1 MFEKVC
7 VLVGTSVLE
16 AVSSKVHA
24 PTWAAAAELQAKV
37 LVADE

>member
-7 VLVGTSVLE
+7 VLVGSVLE

-24 PTWAAAAELQAKV
+24 PTWAAVAKLQSKV